1 MSTEMQIVTVST
13 VNLPDAIRQAYA
25 DYRTARH
32 YLLLAH
38 RDEAP
43 AEVKTISKYAY
54 ARAAYREGRGLLI
67 DYLALIA
74 DCSEEKIMHFAKK
87 LLKIEATEDT
97 FFSNNE
103 CSQIMSAMMD
113 MSAA

>member
-1 MSTEMQIVTVST
+1 MSNSMQIVTVST
-13 VNLPDAIRQAYA
+13 VNLPDAIREAYA
-25 DYRTARH
+25 DYKTARH
-32 YLLLAH
+32 WLLVVH
-38 RDEAP
+38 RDDAP

-74 DCSEEKIMHFAKK
+74 GTSERHIMHYARK
-87 LLKIEATEDT
+87 LLKIEPTEDT